1 MTPLDVLD
9 HVPVGVLV
17 LAPDFTVSFWNRVL
31 EDWTG
36 TERSDVVGQD
46 VAGTLPHLRQ
56 DRYARRLMTIFEGG
70 PPAVFSAQLH
80 KHIVPANRRSGEPR
94 VQHTTVTPLRG
105 PDGKVSALFAIQD
118 VTELTKRSRQ
128 YRELAAKV
136 QAVNVELEG
145 FAYSVSHDLR
155 APLRTMEGFS
165 VALLE
170 DHGEAIGDL
179 GRDYL
184 QRIIDGARR
193 LDTLIRDLLLYS
205 RLSRQELSMTTVPLD
220 AIVRE
225 VVDRLHAD
233 LHGTRSGVEAQVD
246 LPNVVANRLTLVQ
259 VLTNLL
265 SNAIKFIPPDRS
277 PQVVVSAERRP
288 GGWVRLWVQDNGIGI
303 AAEHRERIFQVF
315 ERLHGEDGFP
325 GTGIGLAIVR
335 VGMERLGGRVGVE
348 SNEGEGSRFWI
359 ELREGNP

>member
-1 MTPLDVLD
+1 MRSLDVLD
-9 HVPVGVLV
+9 HVPVGVFV
-17 LAPDFTVSFWNRVL
+17 LTPEFKVSFWNKVL

-36 TERSDVVGQD
+36 IERGDVVGQD
-46 VAGTLPHLRQ
+46 VTGALPHLREG
-56 DRYARRLMTIFEGG
+56 RYAGRLRTIFEGG

-80 KHIVPANRRSGEPR
+80 KHIVPARRRSGEPR
-94 VQHTTVTPLRG
+94 LQHTTVTPLRDE
-105 PDGKVSALFAIQD
+105 DGRVSALFAIQD

-170 DHGEAIGDL
+170 DYGEAIGEQ

-184 QRIIDGARR
+184 GRIIDGSRR
-193 LDTLIRDLLLYS
+193 LDSLIRDLLLYS
-205 RLSRQELSMTTVPLD
+205 RLSRQEISITNVPLD
-220 AIVRE
+220 AVVRE
-225 VVDRLHAD
+225 VVDRL
-233 LHGTRSGVEAQVD
+233 RSYLNGELGNVETQTG
-246 LPNVVANRLTLVQ
+246 LPHVVANRLTLVQ

-265 SNAIKFIPPDRS
+265 SNATKFMHPDRE
-277 PQVVVSAERRP
+277 PQIRVTAERRDE
-288 GGWVRLWVQDNGIGI
+288 GWVRVWIEDNGIGI
-303 AAEHRERIFQVF
+303 AADHQERIFKVF
-315 ERLHGEDGFP
+315 ERLHGDDEFP

-335 VGMERLGGRVGVE
+335 VGMERLDGRVGVE
-348 SNEGEGSRFWI
+348 SVEGEGSRFWI
-359 ELREGNP
+359 ELREGTP